1 MWRGI
6 SSLHLGEGSIEN
18 FPLPNHLRAAG
29 DFLFFFFFFQE
40 FLSSSWMM
48 LTSLKTYDKPAK
60 FPVARG
66 PLRDDCH
73 AASFRECVLY
83 DSTCVSYFFH
93 ALLMSERNVL
103 GQDVY
108 RYILYMRN

>member
-1 MWRGI
+1 
-6 SSLHLGEGSIEN
+6 
-18 FPLPNHLRAAG
+18 
-29 DFLFFFFFFQE
+29 
-40 FLSSSWMM
+40 MM

-73 AASFRECVLY
+73 AASFGECVLY
-83 DSTCVSYFFH
+83 GSTCVSYFFH

-103 GQDVY
+103 GRLVPNICVSY
-108 RYILYMRN
+108 RYNLVVCVELI

>member
-1 MWRGI
+1 
-6 SSLHLGEGSIEN
+6 
-18 FPLPNHLRAAG
+18 
-29 DFLFFFFFFQE
+29 
-40 FLSSSWMM
+40 M

-93 ALLMSERNVL
+93 ALLMSERNGARTRCL
-103 GQDVY
+103 PIC
-108 RYILYMRN
+108 YICGTNLISRSDFEKKNKIK